1 MKSERI
7 KELVSD
13 ERGREL
19 LFLIIGSLVSSESLS
34 DLDSCVEALGNAKLF
49 KSEILDS
56 NIKDK
61 ERYMKLLD
69 DVIPIIER
77 DIKMFSK

>member
-13 ERGREL
+13 ERGREF
-19 LFLIIGSLVSSESLS
+19 LFLIIGSLVSSDSLS
-34 DLDSCVEALGNAKLF
+34 DLDSCAEALENAKLF
-49 KSEILDS
+49 KSEIFES

-77 DIKMFSK
+77 DMKMFSK